1 MGAAVPFAG
10 ATMTGFGGAAAT
22 SGASLFAASAVAPI
36 AGAIAT
42 PSIFTTPAAMGG
54 GVGGGG
60 FFSGISSAFSGLN
73 NALSRP
79 LFSTDL
85 FGDISLKTIGNVVS
99 TGGSIIQSIRQGQI
113 MKQQYELQSIQT
125 MADMETKRA
134 NAAIQ
139 AAERLRILRQ
149 VQATN
154 LNYAASRMVDAL
166 SGSAHLM
173 NVVSSQEYGEDYKL
187 DLFNVNQLV
196 NRGKVNAAI
205 YKNTGKNAATEG
217 FINAAIKLG
226 EGAYRES
233 KLGT

>member
-22 SGASLFAASAVAPI
+22 AGTMAAVSAPI
-36 AGAIAT
+36 AAVGSSMMMNPAILS
-42 PSIFTTPAAMGG
+42 PGG
-54 GVGGGG
+54 TG
-60 FFSGISSAFSGLN
+60 FFAGISNAFSGLN